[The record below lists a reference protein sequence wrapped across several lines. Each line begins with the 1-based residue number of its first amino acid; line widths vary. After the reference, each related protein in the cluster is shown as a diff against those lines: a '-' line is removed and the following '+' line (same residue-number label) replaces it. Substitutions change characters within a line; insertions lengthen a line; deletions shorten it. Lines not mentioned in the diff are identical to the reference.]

1 MNRPARSRSDRSS
14 GLAPPNLGWVRP
26 PSVTDPA
33 ATAVFAST
41 PPWYRRREDIAWV
54 VLLGAVA
61 LGLLC
66 SEDFWNSLPF

>member
-1 MNRPARSRSDRSS
+1 
-14 GLAPPNLGWVRP
+14 
-26 PSVTDPA
+26 VTDPA
-33 ATAVFAST
+33 ATADFASS